1 MWNRIK
7 NIFKP
12 KVEPMNKIYIHA
24 KNILHNYNYLWSLQ
38 SWAAMFPVLKSNA
51 YGHWLELVTKILNK
65 TDAPYLV
72 VDSFPEYQIVK
83 KYSNKNILLLWE
95 TLKRNYR
102 KFNYSR
108 TTFCVY
114 NMETISYLAKKNKH
128 IKIHLFLDTGMHRE
142 WLTEDDLVN
151 VLEFLRDYPKIE
163 IEWVLSHFYDADKS
177 WKNWM
182 EDQIEQFKKMYH
194 TIVDY
199 WYTPKWKHIWS
210 SAWILKMKDKFF
222 NAYRPGLYLYWYNN
236 LSHDDEAFELT
247 RRLRPALSVY
257 SRIISLREIQDWD
270 GVSYNKTWKTN
281 WKTLVATVPFGYF
294 EWLPKSAS
302 NKIVFKYEKQYVRQV
317 WNICMNLC
325 CAKID
330 KWELFDQIEI
340 IWLWGQDSIMEL
352 AKASWKSPY
361 EILVWFDRNI
371 RREIV

>member
-1 MWNRIK
+1 MWNWIK
-7 NIFKP
+7 SIFRP
-12 KVEPMNKIYIHA
+12 RVEPMNKIFIHS

-38 SWAAMFPVLKSNA
+38 PWSAIFPVLKSNA

-65 TDAPYLV
+65 TDAPYLI

-95 TLKRNYR
+95 TLKKNYK
-102 KFNYSR
+102 KFNFAR

-114 NMETISYLAKKNKH
+114 NINTITYLTKLNKH

-142 WLTEDDLVN
+142 WLTEQDLIN

-177 WKNWM
+177 KNHM
-182 EDQIEQFKKMYH
+182 DEQIEKFKKMYH

-210 SAWILKMKDKFF
+210 SAGILKMKDKFF

-236 LSHDDEAFELT
+236 LSHDDEAYELT
-247 RRLRPALSVY
+247 KRLKPALSIA
-257 SRIISLREIQDWD
+257 SRIVSLRTISEWDW
-270 GVSYNKTWKTN
+270 VSYDKTRKTDSD
-281 WKTLVATVPFGYF
+281 TTIATIPFWYF
-294 EWLPKSAS
+294 EWLEKSAS
-302 NKIVFKYEKQYVRQV
+302 NKIVFKYNKQDVWQV

-325 CAKID
+325 CAKVD

-340 IWLWGQDSIMEL
+340 IWIEWQNTIMEL
-352 AKASWKSPY
+352 AKASGKSVY